1 MRLPKHPF
9 PVRTVFRRCLLA
21 NFGVDAGAMGGVL
34 PAHIEPDLHAGEAYL
49 MAVAS
54 TLGR

>member
-1 MRLPKHPF
+1 
-9 PVRTVFRRCLLA
+9 VRTVFRRCLLA